1 MISPPLYADAAL
13 ARRLERAEA
22 QRLAAYGYGYARL
35 HPGSRAE
42 VLKVG
47 GGVACFGEPGLYINR
62 AAGLGLESPLTEA
75 ELQQVE
81 DFYRRHEV
89 PSRVE
94 LCPLAHPSMMELLGR
109 RGYHVVRFL
118 HVHFRPISP
127 EDARTPAAPEGV
139 EVAAVGPDEV
149 ELWVRTVAAG
159 YVSEEGQP
167 PSPLYLML
175 ARLAAAW
182 EGSRLYLARLRGE
195 VAGAVALSVH
205 DGLANLFSGA
215 TLPAFRRRGVHAAF
229 TNAGLR
235 EAAALGCE
243 LATAITAPDGQA
255 TANVARAGFRV
266 GYTRALL
273 ERELSGP

>member
-1 MISPPLYADAAL
+1 MSPPPLYADAAL
-13 ARRLERAEA
+13 ARRMERAEA

-35 HPGSRAE
+35 HPDSRAE
-42 VLKVG
+42 VLKVAG
-47 GGVACFGEPGLYINR
+47 GFACFGEPGLYINR

-81 DFYRRHEV
+81 DFYRRHEA

-139 EVAAVGPDEV
+139 EVTVVGPDEA

-159 YVSEEGQP
+159 YVSQVGEP
-167 PSPLYLML
+167 TSPLFLML
-175 ARLAAAW
+175 ARLAADW

-195 VAGAVALSVH
+195 VAGAGALSVH
-205 DGLANLFSGA
+205 EGLANFFSAA
-215 TLPAFRRRGVHAAF
+215 TLPAFRRRGVQAALL
-229 TNAGLR
+229 NARLR
-235 EAAALGCE
+235 DAVALGCE
-243 LATAITAPDGQA
+243 LATTITAPDGPSVS
-255 TANVARAGFRV
+255 NVARAGFLV

-273 ERELSGP
+273 GRELSGP